1 MKTEFEVL
9 FDGGKFIFEIGTM
22 ARQANGSTM
31 ARFGDTAVL
40 SAAVMGPDVKQDFF
54 PLTVHYFEKA
64 YAAGKIPGGFIK
76 REGKPSDREIL
87 VSRLIDR
94 PIRPLFSKS
103 FTREVQVVSYT
114 LASDQIHTPDILAI
128 NASSVA
134 LAISDIPFL
143 KPIGAVRVIYLDNQY
158 IINPKLED
166 IPKAELDIVV
176 AGTYDAI
183 TMVEGAGKEVDEK
196 ILLEACKIA
205 HTQIQKIVNGI
216 NEIVKEVG
224 KEKIKIEEEKDND
237 VLSDVIRK
245 NVESELKQALFIYD
259 KLARQDAIENVKQ
272 KYLPLIKEQ
281 YNKKKS
287 GFEVTKNSIEKKSNS
302 IEDIDKQGLD
312 EEDAEEVEAEFEQ
325 MYYDYFDHITKNLM
339 RESILNEGIR
349 PDGRKTDEIR
359 PISIRMNLFNDTHGS
374 ALFTR
379 GETQA
384 LVVTTLG
391 SISDAQVLDNIEGEL
406 SKRFM
411 LHYNFPPF
419 SVGETGKYGAP
430 GRREIGHGHLA
441 ERSIESML
449 PEYDSFP
456 YVIRTVSEI
465 LESNGSSSMATVCGT
480 SLSLYSAGVPLPRL
494 VAGIAMGLVKEQD
507 RYAVLSDIMGM
518 EDHLGDMDFKVA
530 GTEKGITGFQM
541 DIKIEGITFE
551 IFEKALEQAKK
562 GRMHILGI
570 MQEAIKNIPCKVS
583 DKAPKIHIMQID
595 EEKVGAL
602 IGPGGK
608 VIKSIIS
615 ETGSDI
621 SVEPDAK
628 VVISNKDKELLEQ
641 TIQMIQ
647 NTIDPNPKL
656 NEVYTGIVKKLL
668 PYGALVE
675 FIPKVV
681 GMLHIS
687 EVSKE
692 RVDSIESRFKIGDRV
707 KVRLIKMDDQGKYYL
722 SSKEFN

>member
-1 MKTEFEVL
+1 MKTEFEIL
-9 FDGGKFIFEIGTM
+9 LDGGKFIFEIGTM
-22 ARQANGSTM
+22 ARQANGATL

-40 SAAVMGPDVKQDFF
+40 SAAVMGPDAKQDFF

-94 PIRPLFSKS
+94 PIRPLFSKK

-143 KPIGAVRVIYLDNQY
+143 KPIGAVRVAYLNNQFV
-158 IINPKLED
+158 INPRLED
-166 IPKAELDIVV
+166 IPKADLDIVV

-196 ILLEACKIA
+196 ILLEACKFA
-205 HTQIQKIVNGI
+205 HNQIQKIVLGI

-224 KEKIKIEEEKDND
+224 KEKIKVEEEEDNT

-245 NVESELKQALFIYD
+245 NVETELKQALFIYD
-259 KLARQDAIENVKQ
+259 KLARDEAIEKVKQ
-272 KYLPLIKEQ
+272 KYFPLIKEQ
-281 YNKKKS
+281 YKEKS
-287 GFEVTKNSIEKKSNS
+287 IGIKENANFEKKNDLVENIDKEGL
-302 IEDIDKQGLD
+302 IED
-312 EEDAEEVEAEFEQ
+312 EENAEDDFQQ
-325 MYYDYFDHITKNLM
+325 MYYDYFDNITKNLM
-339 RESILNEGIR
+339 RESILLDGLR
-349 PDGRKTDEIR
+349 PDGRKVDEIR
-359 PISIRMNLFNDTHGS
+359 PITIKMNLFNDTHGS

-449 PEYDSFP
+449 PTYDSFP

-494 VAGIAMGLVKEQD
+494 VAGIAMGLVKEKE
-507 RYAVLSDIMGM
+507 RFAVLSDIMGM

-562 GRMHILGI
+562 GRMHILNI
-570 MQEAIKNIPCKVS
+570 MQNAVKDIPCKVS

-628 VVISNKDKELLEQ
+628 VVISNKDRELLEQ

-647 NTIDPNPKL
+647 NTIDPNPKV
-656 NEVYTGIVKKLL
+656 NEVYTGVVKKLL
-668 PYGALVE
+668 PYGVLVE
-675 FIPKVV
+675 FIPKIV

-692 RVDSIESRFKIGDRV
+692 RIESIEGRFRVGDRV
-707 KVRLIKMDDQGKYYL
+707 KVRLIKIDDQGKFYL
-722 SSKEFN
+722 SSKEFS

>member
-9 FDGGKFIFEIGTM
+9 LDNGKFIFEIGVM
-22 ARQANGSTM
+22 ARQANGSTL

-40 SAAVMGPDVKQDFF
+40 AAAVMGPDVKQDFF

-134 LAISDIPFL
+134 LAISDIPFI
-143 KPIGAVRVIYLDNQY
+143 KPIGAVRVAY
-158 IINPKLED
+158 INNEFVINPRLED
-166 IPKAELDIVV
+166 IAKSQLDIVV

-183 TMVEGAGKEVDEK
+183 TMVEGGAKEVEES

-205 HTQIQKIVNGI
+205 HNQIKKIVTGI
-216 NEIVKEVG
+216 NEIVKEIG
-224 KEKIKIEEEKDND
+224 KEKIKIEEEEDNIL
-237 VLSDVIRK
+237 LSDVIK
-245 NVESELKQALFIYD
+245 NNVEKELREALFIYD
-259 KLARQDAIENVKQ
+259 KLARQDAIEKVKQ

-281 YNKKKS
+281 YKAKSEENINKKIS
-287 GFEVTKNSIEKKSNS
+287 AF
-302 IEDIDKQGLD
+302 EDIDKEDLND
-312 EEDAEEVEAEFEQ
+312 EEEEENSSDFEQ

-359 PISIRMNLFNDTHGS
+359 PISIKLNLFNDTHGS

-391 SISDAQVLDNIEGEL
+391 SISDAQILDNIEGEL

-456 YVIRTVSEI
+456 YVMRSVSEI

-494 VAGIAMGLVKEQD
+494 VAGIAMGLVKEGD
-507 RYAVLSDIMGM
+507 RYSILSDIMGM

-562 GRMHILGI
+562 GRMFILGI
-570 MQEAIKNIPCKVS
+570 MQEAVKNITCRVS
-583 DKAPKIHIMQID
+583 EKAPKIHIMQID

-608 VIKSIIS
+608 VIKNIIS

-621 SVEPDAK
+621 SVESDAK
-628 VVISNKDKELLEQ
+628 VVISNKDREMLEQ

-647 NTIDPNPKL
+647 NTIDPNPRL
-656 NEVYTGIVKKLL
+656 NEVYSGVVKKLL
-668 PYGALVE
+668 PYGVLVE
-675 FIPKVV
+675 FVPKIV

-687 EVSKE
+687 EVSKQRIE
-692 RVDSIESRFKIGDRV
+692 SIESTFKVGDRV
-707 KVRLIKMDDQGKYYL
+707 KVRLIKIDEQGKFHL
-722 SSKEFN
+722 SSKEFT

>member
-1 MKTEFEVL
+1 
-9 FDGGKFIFEIGTM
+9 
-22 ARQANGSTM
+22 
-31 ARFGDTAVL
+31 
-40 SAAVMGPDVKQDFF
+40 
-54 PLTVHYFEKA
+54 
-64 YAAGKIPGGFIK
+64 
-76 REGKPSDREIL
+76 
-87 VSRLIDR
+87 
-94 PIRPLFSKS
+94 
-103 FTREVQVVSYT
+103 
-114 LASDQIHTPDILAI
+114 
-128 NASSVA
+128 
-134 LAISDIPFL
+134 
-143 KPIGAVRVIYLDNQY
+143 
-158 IINPKLED
+158 
-166 IPKAELDIVV
+166 
-176 AGTYDAI
+176 
-183 TMVEGAGKEVDEK
+183 
-196 ILLEACKIA
+196 
-205 HTQIQKIVNGI
+205 
-216 NEIVKEVG
+216 
-224 KEKIKIEEEKDND
+224 
-237 VLSDVIRK
+237 
-245 NVESELKQALFIYD
+245 
-259 KLARQDAIENVKQ
+259 
-272 KYLPLIKEQ
+272 
-281 YNKKKS
+281 
-287 GFEVTKNSIEKKSNS
+287 
-302 IEDIDKQGLD
+302 
-312 EEDAEEVEAEFEQ
+312 
-325 MYYDYFDHITKNLM
+325 M

>member
-9 FDGGKFIFEIGTM
+9 LDSGKFIFEIGVM
-22 ARQANGSTM
+22 ARQANGSTL

-40 SAAVMGPDVKQDFF
+40 AAAVMGPDVKQDFF

-134 LAISDIPFL
+134 LAISDIPFI
-143 KPIGAVRVIYLDNQY
+143 KPIGAVRVAY
-158 IINPKLED
+158 INNEFVINPRLED
-166 IPKAELDIVV
+166 IAKSQLDIVV

-183 TMVEGAGKEVDEK
+183 TMVEGGAKEVEES

-205 HTQIQKIVNGI
+205 HNQIKKIVTGI
-216 NEIVKEVG
+216 NEIVKEIG
-224 KEKIKIEEEKDND
+224 KEKIKIEEEEDNIL
-237 VLSDVIRK
+237 LSDVIK
-245 NVESELKQALFIYD
+245 NNVEKELREALFIYD
-259 KLARQDAIENVKQ
+259 KLARQDAIEKVKQ

-281 YNKKKS
+281 YKAKSEENINKKIS
-287 GFEVTKNSIEKKSNS
+287 AF
-302 IEDIDKQGLD
+302 EDIDKEDLND
-312 EEDAEEVEAEFEQ
+312 EEEEENSSDFEQ

-359 PISIRMNLFNDTHGS
+359 PISIKLNLFNDTHGS

-391 SISDAQVLDNIEGEL
+391 SISDAQILDNIEGEL

-456 YVIRTVSEI
+456 YVMRSVSEI

-494 VAGIAMGLVKEQD
+494 VAGIAMGLVKEGD
-507 RYAVLSDIMGM
+507 RYSILSDIMGM

-562 GRMHILGI
+562 GRMFILGI
-570 MQEAIKNIPCKVS
+570 MQEAVKNITCRVS
-583 DKAPKIHIMQID
+583 EKAPKIHIMQID

-608 VIKSIIS
+608 VIKNIIS

-621 SVEPDAK
+621 SVESDAK
-628 VVISNKDKELLEQ
+628 VVISNKDREMLEQ

-647 NTIDPNPKL
+647 NTIDPNPRL
-656 NEVYTGIVKKLL
+656 NEVYSGVVKKLL
-668 PYGALVE
+668 PYGVLVE
-675 FIPKVV
+675 FVPKIV

-687 EVSKE
+687 EVSKQRIE
-692 RVDSIESRFKIGDRV
+692 SIESTFKVGDRV
-707 KVRLIKMDDQGKYYL
+707 KVRLIKIDEQGKFHL
-722 SSKEFN
+722 SSKEFT

>member
-9 FDGGKFIFEIGTM
+9 LDNGKFIFEIGVM
-22 ARQANGSTM
+22 ARQANGSTL

-134 LAISDIPFL
+134 LAISDIPFI
-143 KPIGAVRVIYLDNQY
+143 KPIGAVRVAYLNNEFV
-158 IINPKLED
+158 INPRLED
-166 IPKAELDIVV
+166 IAKAQLDIVV

-183 TMVEGAGKEVDEK
+183 TMVEGGAKEVEESV
-196 ILLEACKIA
+196 LLEACKIA
-205 HTQIQKIVNGI
+205 HNQIKKIVVGI
-216 NEIVKEVG
+216 NEIVKEIG
-224 KEKIKIEEEKDND
+224 KEKIKIEEEEDNIL
-237 VLSDVIRK
+237 LSDVIK
-245 NVESELKQALFIYD
+245 NNVEKELREALFIYD
-259 KLARQDAIENVKQ
+259 KLARQDAIEKVKQ

-281 YNKKKS
+281 YKAKSEENINKKTS
-287 GFEVTKNSIEKKSNS
+287 AF
-302 IEDIDKQGLD
+302 EDIDKEDLND
-312 EEDAEEVEAEFEQ
+312 EEEEENSSDFEQ
-325 MYYDYFDHITKNLM
+325 MYYDYFDNITKNLM

-359 PISIRMNLFNDTHGS
+359 PISIKLNLFNDTHGS

-391 SISDAQVLDNIEGEL
+391 SISDAQILDNIEGEL

-456 YVIRTVSEI
+456 YVMRSVSEI

-494 VAGIAMGLVKEQD
+494 VAGIAMGLVKEGD
-507 RYAVLSDIMGM
+507 RYSILSDIMGM

-562 GRMHILGI
+562 GRMFILGI
-570 MQEAIKNIPCKVS
+570 MQEAIKNISCRVS
-583 DKAPKIHIMQID
+583 EKAPKIHIMQID

-608 VIKSIIS
+608 VIKNIIS

-621 SVEPDAK
+621 SVESDAK
-628 VVISNKDKELLEQ
+628 VVISNKDREMLEQ

-647 NTIDPNPKL
+647 NTIDPNPRL
-656 NEVYTGIVKKLL
+656 NEVYSGVVKKLL
-668 PYGALVE
+668 PYGVLVE
-675 FIPKVV
+675 FVPKIV

-687 EVSKE
+687 EVSKQRIE
-692 RVDSIESRFKIGDRV
+692 SIESTFKVGDRV
-707 KVRLIKMDDQGKYYL
+707 KVRLIKIDEQGKFHL
-722 SSKEFN
+722 SSKEFS